1 MNDFDWAQA
10 KDTQPSKIICQ
21 KIVENLVEIQKPEK
35 AAKFVED
42 ERKIKLFSL

>member
-21 KIVENLVEIQKPEK
+21 KIVEKSVEIQIPPKG
-35 AAKFVED
+35 
-42 ERKIKLFSL
+42 RKIRER